1 MRFIKHLT
9 TWLLLL
15 TVLTASGVVSA
26 KVVSGVQNFTGG
38 LHQENVSANA
48 LMHLAKIDFSYDDAS
63 GFPLVP
69 KSGTSVLGKF
79 PDYMKLSGELGAKR
93 FSIPTDIW
101 NKMSKA
107 EQWGANRKFLDRMI
121 SRGDDIVLSNRVKN
135 IDDVSGAFRQELDY
149 LINKGFRIS
158 SDGLRMVK

>member
-1 MRFIKHLT
+1 VTSAAIG
-9 TWLLLL
+9 
-15 TVLTASGVVSA
+15 TASGLALGGAA
-26 KVVSGVQNFTGG
+26 K
-38 LHQENVSANA
+38 
-48 LMHLAKIDFSYDDAS
+48 
-63 GFPLVP
+63 LVGP
-69 KSGTSVLGKF
+69 AAKSGTSVLGKF

-121 SRGDDIVLSNRVKN
+121 SRGDDIILSNRVKN

-158 SDGLRMVK
+158 SDGLRVVK